1 MMFIRN
7 LLLGL
12 ALALP
17 ALFLAANFDR
27 AAAQDY
33 YKDKTINVIIGRPAG
48 SGADLTVRAFLQA
61 WQKYIPGNPNFVAR
75 NMPGGG
81 GMKVFN
87 HVWEK
92 AEPDGLTIAFTPYN
106 PLPQILKQKS
116 LNADFTK
123 MPLVGALQNPS
134 LTIASTDAVKS
145 RDDITKI
152 SNPVYGGQRVL
163 HRFDLAG
170 RMTLDMIGAEGKY
183 KYAPGFK
190 GSGQVAKALQR
201 GEIQLMTAGNNVY
214 QTYVVPNMVSKG
226 KATPLWYHPG
236 RTLDGKYV
244 DMSSI
249 FGDIPSFPDYYKK
262 IHGKEPSGEIY
273 EFYQWLLSVV
283 NGMSYV
289 ALLPPGTKE
298 DQLKILE
305 EAFVKVTN
313 DAEYKANEMKRF
325 GFNLPVVSRA
335 TGRHFTSLLNKVPAS
350 HLEFLDAY
358 SKKVTTQKN

>member
-1 MMFIRN
+1 MKLVRN
-7 LLLGL
+7 MLLGI
-12 ALALP
+12 ALAAPMILGSAITDP
-17 ALFLAANFDR
+17 VQAE
-27 AAAQDY
+27 DY
-33 YKDKTINVIIGRPAG
+33 YKGKTVNVIIGRPAG
-48 SGADLTVRAFLQA
+48 SGADLTVRAFLQF
-61 WQKYIPGNPNFVAR
+61 WQKYIPGNPQFVAR

-92 AEPDGLTIAFTPYN
+92 ADPDGLTIAFTPYN

-116 LNADFTK
+116 LKADFTK

-134 LTIASTDAVKS
+134 LTYASTDTVKA
-145 RDDITKI
+145 RDDILKI

-190 GSGQVAKALQR
+190 GSGKVVKALQR
-201 GEIQLMTAGNNVY
+201 GEIKLMTSGNNVY
-214 QTYVVPNMVSKG
+214 QTYAVPNMVSKG
-226 KATPLWYHPG
+226 KALPLWYHPA

-244 DMSSI
+244 DMSGI

-262 IHGKEPSGEIY
+262 VNGSEPSGDIY
-273 EFYQWLLSVV
+273 EVYKWLLSVV
-283 NGMSYV
+283 SGMSYV

-298 DQLKILE
+298 DQLAVLE
-305 EAFVKVTN
+305 KAFMKVTS
-313 DAEYKANEMKRF
+313 DAQYKADEKKRF
-325 GFNLPVVSRA
+325 GFNLPVVDRP
-335 TGRHFTSLLNKVPAS
+335 TGRHFTSLLNSVPEG
-350 HLEFLDAY
+350 HLKFLDGY
-358 SKKVTTQKN
+358 SKKASTKKK